1 MKNFFIKINFKTD
14 IQINFRYIFNNIIL
28 FIYLV
33 FK

>member
-1 MKNFFIKINFKTD
+1 MQFFFIKINFKAD
-14 IQINFRYIFNNIIL
+14 IPINFRYIFNNISL